1 MSETAQEQV
10 DGLLRLMTLERLEVD
25 LFRGPRTEE
34 VWRRVYGGQVV
45 AQALM
50 AACHT
55 IEDRMPHSL
64 HAYFMRPGNPS
75 LPIVYQVLR
84 DRDGGSFSSRRVV
97 AIQDGQKL
105 LNMACSF
112 HKAEPGLH
120 HAVPMPP
127 TQGPED
133 LPDFRAILA
142 RFADT
147 LPAERQNFLDIGRPI
162 EFRPVDGWDR
172 FPPERR
178 DGPERYWFR
187 AVAPLPDHPVLHR
200 VLLAY
205 ASDMVPLNATLRPHG
220 VHFLHDPIQ
229 EASLDHAVWLHDDVR
244 LDDWLLYVQ
253 ESPWAGAAR
262 GFSRGMIFQRDGRL
276 VASVAQEGLIRMLKR

>member
-1 MSETAQEQV
+1 MTDTPRAQV
-10 DGLLRLMTLERLEVD
+10 DDLLRLMTLERLEVD
-25 LFRGPRTEE
+25 LFRGPRTNEM
-34 VWRRVYGGQVV
+34 WRRVYGGQVV

-55 IEDRMPHSL
+55 VEDRVPHSL
-64 HAYFMRPGNPS
+64 HAYFMRPGNPL
-75 LPIVYQVLR
+75 LPIVYHVLR

-97 AIQDGQKL
+97 AVQDGQKL
-105 LNMACSF
+105 LNLACSF
-112 HKAEPGLH
+112 HKPEPGLH
-120 HAVPMPP
+120 HAVAMPATP
-127 TQGPED
+127 GPD
-133 LPDFRAILA
+133 GLPDFRAILA
-142 RFADT
+142 KFAET
-147 LPAERQNFLDIGRPI
+147 MPPERRNFLDIGRPI

-178 DGPERYWFR
+178 EGPERYWFR
-187 AVAPLPDHPVLHR
+187 AVAPLPDDPVLHR

-229 EASLDHAVWLHDDVR
+229 EASLDHAIWLHDAVR

-253 ESPWAGAAR
+253 ESPWAGGAR
-262 GFSRGMIFQRDGRL
+262 GFSRGCIFQRDGRM
-276 VASVAQEGLIRMLKR
+276 VASVAQEGLIRQIVA